1 MQKKR
6 IGLSSAERRALLLA
20 MCSLPVL
27 CWGSAVDAAMPAG
40 DTGEMAVLET
50 VTVEAKRPQWEE
62 KLSPGTVTVIRPEE
76 YKGEQKELP
85 ELLKKV
91 PGVHVRE
98 VNGKGQYTTVTVRG
112 STAAQVG
119 IFVDGVLSNRG
130 GDAAVDISTIPVKNV
145 ERIEVYRGY
154 IPARFGG
161 TFIGGVVNIVT
172 KKPTKSN
179 ISAEVGKLSYGGRTA
194 SLEVTSP
201 LGGGSL
207 LAGINYETH
216 DGDFPYRNYAAE
228 RDEKRAFDQM
238 HTFAKTNEKTRK
250 TIANLHELNVDNV
263 RYSNVVTL
271 PDEKWE
277 YYKQHED
284 EWLDYV
290 RNGGMR
296 ENIKGGAFGRIDR
309 MIQRGLQHE
318 QAPVEKWF
326 KDDMMAT
333 GRWDEFKTKVDAYY
347 LDSYGRSFADFHA
360 KDLKKGKQ
368 LEDLYWDSF
377 REEWYSPGMETGDR
391 GTLPDEMKNKI
402 VHDYVERESQ
412 KEGEVAADRWEREA
426 DPDKNGVRE
435 EWEKKLAEGEAKES
449 KEKRK
454 YRAIKNPNRHRM
466 FNDRKRIDGILK
478 WQNDNW
484 MVKGSWARLNR
495 HLPDSLWGDSRL
507 DAVTNLMVDTEAIY
521 YASSRRQRL
530 DNKEILIQN
539 RNQNGDLEWGWQVD
553 YSREDKKYLTEIKLE
568 WPENF
573 RWKNIPLREWSRYK
587 SNKYNVQVDGSYRL
601 SERQMLDFQANY
613 SRERLD
619 VDGSLMH
626 EAMSGVIGDTLAQT
640 RNKYDQEILNV
651 QVQDSI
657 TLDKEGTLILTPA
670 LRYNRSKIIGYS
682 DGKRLDY
689 VHFHWIHEKDTQTDD
704 KVTWQLGIKKEVND
718 KLTLRATG
726 GTYFRLLNMYEI
738 AGDGAGILPAP
749 AIKRKDGD
757 IVVVGSVFPRPE
769 YGRQFDISALWVPQ
783 DNGSVTMTYFWRNSD
798 RMLMLYRA
806 GLDFWSYYNDNRGK
820 ANGFE
825 LQANWTWG
833 KLSLQAQV
841 TRTKTHAQQRVTELG
856 YDYHDIWA
864 TYQPELE
871 GNLRLDWTASD
882 RFSVFGEMHY
892 TDEYF
897 TSYSQDKRGGEY
909 SYWAGAPV
917 PALTTV
923 NVGLKW
929 KPKDHWQITLGCND
943 VFDKGPKLKMWSE
956 IAATPSGYINPDY
969 VTQGRTY
976 YGSIRYEF

>member
-1 MQKKR
+1 MNRQKK
-6 IGLSSAERRALLLA
+6 GLTARKTRMLLLA
-20 MCSLPVL
+20 MCSVTTVW
-27 CWGSAVDAAMPAG
+27 WGGTDVAAAAADG
-40 DTGEMAVLET
+40 EEMAVLET
-50 VTVEAKRPQWEE
+50 VTVEAKRPQWEA

-179 ISAEVGKLSYGGRTA
+179 ISAEVGKLSFGGRTA
-194 SLEVTSP
+194 SLEVVSP

-216 DGDFPYRNYAAE
+216 DGDFPYQNYAAE
-228 RDEKRAFDQM
+228 RDEKRVFDQM
-238 HTFAKTNEKTRK
+238 HIFAEGNEETRK
-250 TIANLHELNVDNV
+250 TIANLHERNVDGV
-263 RYSNVVTL
+263 RYSRVVTL
-271 PDEKWE
+271 PDEKWD

-284 EWLDYV
+284 AWLDYV
-290 RNGGMR
+290 RNGDMR
-296 ENIKGGAFGRIDR
+296 ANIKGGAYNRVNKL
-309 MIQRGLQHE
+309 MQSGLE
-318 QAPVEKWF
+318 KELVPVEKLF
-326 KDDMMAT
+326 KDDMLAT
-333 GRWDEFKTKVDAYY
+333 GRWDDFKAKVNDNY
-347 LDSYGRSFADFHA
+347 LRRYKMSFADFYA
-360 KDLKKGKQ
+360 DELVNGKT
-368 LEDLYWDSF
+368 LEDFYWESF
-377 REEWYSPGMETGDR
+377 SSEWYSPGYETGDA
-391 GTLPDEMKNKI
+391 GTLPDEMKNKF
-402 VHDYVERESQ
+402 VHDHVSREAQ
-412 KEGEVAADRWEREA
+412 REGEVTADRWEKEA
-426 DPDKNGVRE
+426 DPDKNGERE
-435 EWEKKLAEGEAKES
+435 KWAKILADGEATEE

-454 YRAIKNPNRHRM
+454 YRAIKDPNRHRM

-478 WQNDNW
+478 WQNNNW
-484 MVKGSWARLNR
+484 MVKGSWGRLNR
-495 HLPDSLWGDSRL
+495 HMPDSLWGDSRL

-530 DNKEILIQN
+530 DNKEILVQN
-539 RNQNGDLEWGWQVD
+539 RNQNGDLEWGWRVD
-553 YSREDKKYLTEIKLE
+553 YSREDKKYLTEIKLQ
-568 WPENF
+568 WPDNF
-573 RWKNIPLREWSRYK
+573 RWQNIPLREWSRYK

-601 SERQMLDFQANY
+601 SDRQMLDFQANY
-613 SRERLD
+613 SRERLN
-619 VDGSLMH
+619 VDGSLMDK
-626 EAMSGVIGDTLAQT
+626 AMSGVIGETLAQT

-657 TLDKEGTLILTPA
+657 TLDDEGSVIVTPA

-704 KVTWQLGIKKEVND
+704 KVTWQLGIKKIVND

-749 AIKRKDGD
+749 AIKHRDGNK
-757 IVVVGSVFPRPE
+757 VVVGSVFPRPE
-769 YGRQFDISALWVPQ
+769 YGRQFDMSVLWTPH
-783 DNGSVTMTYFWRNSD
+783 DNNSVTMTYFWRNSD
-798 RMLMLYRA
+798 RMLMLFRA

-820 ANGFE
+820 ANGIE
-825 LQANWTWG
+825 LQTNWTWG
-833 KLSLQAQV
+833 KLSLQAQL
-841 TRTKTHAQQRVTELG
+841 TRTKMHAQQRVTELG
-856 YDYHDIWA
+856 YDYRDIWA
-864 TYQPELE
+864 TYQPEWE
-871 GNLRLDWTASD
+871 GNLRLDWAAND
-882 RFSVFGEMHY
+882 RFSVFGEVHY

-897 TSYSQDKRGGEY
+897 TNYGKDKRGGEY
-909 SYWAGAPV
+909 SYWTGAPV
-917 PALTTV
+917 PSLTTV
-923 NVGLKW
+923 NLGLKW
-929 KPKDHWQITLGCND
+929 KPKDHWQLTFGCND
-943 VFDKGPKLKMWSE
+943 VFNAGPQLKMWSK
-956 IAATPSGYINPDY
+956 IFATPDGYINPDY
-969 VTQGRTY
+969 VVQGRTY